1 MGYEAALAAYTA
13 FDFTHGGR
21 TYPVYRRGSGPAVII
36 MHEMPGLH
44 PLVIRFADNREFMR
58 ILEVLGINTSEV

>member
-1 MGYEAALAAYTA
+1 MGHDAALAEYAT

-21 TYPVYRRGSGPAVII
+21 TFPVYRRGTGPAVII

-44 PLVIRFADNREFMR
+44 PVVVRFADR
-58 ILEVLGINTSEV
+58 VA